1 MSVVKHAHHHF
12 DVDPPGR
19 ASWRRPN
26 IEIHQAANVKPFLL
40 SGED

>member
-12 DVDPPGR
+12 DVDAPGR
-19 ASWRRPN
+19 DSWRRPN
-26 IEIHQAANVKPFLL
+26 IEIHHAANVKPFLL